1 MKKLL
6 ITESQFKLITEGG
19 YKRYHINM
27 NVPLPSSGRRAA
39 RISPSEFKDKMKKI
53 YDDYNSSNGDDKK
66 FTVGGFVNTFCHYWS
81 NDKPSCLETMN
92 DDLSKIE
99 HDGENCDSIGDI
111 ESSNG
116 LTYVKGRFGGD
127 WEIPVLFFIY
137 WDGHKF
143 RGYIPTKG
151 NTFNRK
157 EKIALGNRE
166 DDDEYV
172 RKECGDDN
180 ATANRV
186 TYDVKS
192 CLADFK
198 ARVKVK

>member
-1 MKKLL
+1 
-6 ITESQFKLITEGG
+6 
-19 YKRYHINM
+19 M
-27 NVPLPSSGRRAA
+27 NVPLPSSGRSAA
-39 RISPSEFKDKMKKI
+39 RITPSEFKDKMKKI
-53 YDDYNSSNGDDKK
+53 YDDYNSSEGIDKK
-66 FTVGGFVNTFCHYWS
+66 FTVGGFVNTFCHYW
-81 NDKPSCLETMN
+81 NDSKPSCLKTMN
-92 DDLSKIE
+92 DDFDKIQ
-99 HDGENCDSIGDI
+99 HDGENCESIGDI

-116 LTYVKGRFGGD
+116 LTYVKGYFGGD

-137 WDGHKF
+137 WDGSKF

-157 EKIALGNRE
+157 EKIALGNRK

-172 RKECGDDN
+172 RKACGDDH

-186 TYDVKS
+186 AYDMKS

>member
-1 MKKLL
+1 
-6 ITESQFKLITEGG
+6 
-19 YKRYHINM
+19 M

-127 WEIPVLFFIY
+127 WEIPILFFIY
-137 WDGHKF
+137 WDGNKF

-186 TYDVKS
+186 TYDVKT

>member
-1 MKKLL
+1 M
-6 ITESQFKLITEGG
+6 TESQFKLIIEG

-27 NVPLPSSGRRAA
+27 NVPLPSSGRSAA

-116 LTYVKGRFGGD
+116 LTYVKGHFGGD

-137 WDGHKF
+137 WDGKKF
-143 RGYIPTKG
+143 
-151 NTFNRK
+151 
-157 EKIALGNRE
+157 
-166 DDDEYV
+166 
-172 RKECGDDN
+172 
-180 ATANRV
+180 
-186 TYDVKS
+186 
-192 CLADFK
+192 
-198 ARVKVK
+198 